1 MNSMLLAS
9 SNSVWNYVLIAVVVL
24 LLIAMP
30 IMMNQRN
37 KKETQKIQE
46 QTNSLKVG
54 DKVLTTS
61 GVYGT
66 ITELKFDDSKKVVVI
81 ETGGKT
87 KSYMSVDAYSI
98 YTVFKS
104 DAELAREAELKA
116 EEEKRKEEEE
126 AKKASKKAKA
136 DSKNDS
142 LEKEVEKVTSHSD
155 EATVSEVPEE
165 SDEEKPAKRGRKKNS
180 K

>member
-1 MNSMLLAS
+1 MLLETT
-9 SNSVWNYVLIAVVVL
+9 NSVWNYVLIAVVVL

-37 KKETQKIQE
+37 KRESQKIQE
-46 QTNSLKVG
+46 QTNSLKIG

-104 DAELAREAELKA
+104 DAEIAQEAALKADAESKQTETLEKKEAEKAPKKAKVEEKTEAKTEEKTETKA
-116 EEEKRKEEEE
+116 ESSEKP
-126 AKKASKKAKA
+126 KKRASKKSTETKA
-136 DSKNDS
+136 
-142 LEKEVEKVTSHSD
+142 E
-155 EATVSEVPEE
+155 
-165 SDEEKPAKRGRKKNS
+165 
-180 K
+180 